1 MKFWKTLQAITTA
14 FLLFYNLPP
23 ANSQVHIEPIPTARP
38 TVGIALGGGGT
49 RGYAHVGVLRV
60 LKMNGVP
67 IDMIVGTSMGA
78 VVGGLYCSGLTCE
91 EIEKILLSKAFA
103 DASELLVDKLDLVV
117 LPIAVIPRTLVKKSY
132 SGLYK
137 GNKFANY
144 INSKL
149 PSKTRIIEQL
159 PVKFGAVSFNLLDG
173 KAYVIN
179 SGDLGRAL
187 QASSAVPEIR
197 QPVRWQEMLL
207 VDGGVTDNLPCRKA
221 RKLGADF
228 LIGINVDERLDPVD
242 DKAFHGIGS
251 VSNRCVTAN
260 LEKLDREEEQ
270 VADIIIHPEV
280 SGINLL
286 SSRRSD
292 MEKAISAGE
301 RAAVEAIP
309 GILKALKERSI
320 QTITPLSNGY

>member
-1 MKFWKTLQAITTA
+1 MKFWKIPVITV
-14 FLLFYNLPP
+14 FLILCNLPP
-23 ANSQVHIEPIPTARP
+23 AISQVETESIPSARP

-49 RGYAHVGVLRV
+49 RGYAHIGVLRV

-78 VVGGLYCSGLTCE
+78 VVGGLLCSGLTCK
-91 EIEKILLSKAFA
+91 EIEKILMSKAFW

-117 LPIAVIPRTLVKKSY
+117 LPIAVLPRTLVKKSY

-137 GNKFANY
+137 GNKLANF

-149 PSKTRIIEQL
+149 PSNRRTIEQL

-173 KAYVIN
+173 KTNVIT

-187 QASSAVPEIR
+187 QASSAVPELR
-197 QPVRWQEMLL
+197 QPVSWQEMLL

-221 RKLGADF
+221 RNLGADF
-228 LIGINVDERLDPVD
+228 LIGVNVDERLDPVD
-242 DKAFHGIGS
+242 DKAFLGIGS
-251 VSNRCVTAN
+251 VSNRCITAN
-260 LEKLDREEEQ
+260 LQKLDREEEQ

-286 SSRRSD
+286 SGRRVD
-292 MEKAISAGE
+292 MEKAIRAGE
-301 RAAVEAIP
+301 QAAVEAIP
-309 GILKALKERSI
+309 RILDALQERNI
-320 QTITPLSNGY
+320 HTLTPRSNSY